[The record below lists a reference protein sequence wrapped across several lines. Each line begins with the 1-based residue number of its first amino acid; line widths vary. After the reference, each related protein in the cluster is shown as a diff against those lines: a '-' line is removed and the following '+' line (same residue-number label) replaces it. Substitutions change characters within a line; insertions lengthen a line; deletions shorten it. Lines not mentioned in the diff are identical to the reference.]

1 MLFYQNF
8 ILMKHPHLTPA
19 LLLLVGFICSFAPSS
34 TQRHQPGSEAN
45 TTKINNP
52 EKTFL
57 NHVDACLTLMEQ
69 EAQKLP
75 IAGVA
80 MVAFIPGDK
89 TRSWTSKMKVVGD
102 SEILKGGKYNTLAI
116 AYAKAGEMA
125 LTQQHSGDESR
136 KEIVGELGY
145 KGGAIIKVDAGY
157 LVAAFSGGTGQ
168 QDFDISQVALDWLAE
183 KF

>member
-1 MLFYQNF
+1 
-8 ILMKHPHLTPA
+8 MKNPHLSPA
-19 LLLLVGFICSFAPSS
+19 LLLSILLLCGFALPTTKSHHPD
-34 TQRHQPGSEAN
+34 SEVK
-45 TTKINNP
+45 TTKIDHS
-52 EKTFL
+52 EQTFL
-57 NHVDACLTLMEQ
+57 DNVDACLALMQQ

-80 MVAFIPGDK
+80 MVAFIPGNK
-89 TRSWTSKMKVVGD
+89 TQSWTSKMKVVGEG
-102 SEILKGGKYNTLAI
+102 EILKGGKYNTLAI

-125 LTQQHSGDESR
+125 LTLQHSGDESR

-145 KGGAIIKVDAGY
+145 KGGAIVKVDAGY

-168 QDFDISQVALDWLAE
+168 QDFDISQMALDWLSG